1 MSPESH
7 PINTI
12 RTIFPV
18 IILILLSLCTL
29 PGGTDAGQDR
39 FITLPWAI
47 TRTGAAEL
55 DGQIY
60 VFGGLCSGNISD
72 SISMID
78 PVPGSVAEL
87 DTTLP
92 HPIDNP
98 TVFTDGRK
106 AFIVGGKPIR
116 IDPKPG
122 CVDVQNMNLTVF
134 SADGSLEHHRDFFP
148 YGIEGASAAFDG
160 TYFYLVGA
168 CMCSSAPGKSSVI
181 RFDPDALSMEI
192 YGEVLP
198 HNVSG
203 STAVW
208 HGGAVY
214 IFGGKTDGGGVLDT
228 VVRYVPGGDG
238 EILPAH
244 LPEPL
249 YKTGAVLFDGE
260 IYIIG
265 GENPQ
270 GPTDRITVFDPTTGA
285 IRDSGL
291 RLMYPRA
298 SRAVIASEF
307 GAYVIGGDTSD
318 GPSDSIEAVRLGSD
332 PGRDGDQEDTAFLSG
347 NTILLLSVLGSFIII
362 TIVIVIYLRD
372 YRRWRLQGRDEHGPE
387 DGEMNNGAGGD
398 GGKGSDD
405 AGKSDRED
413 VMTIDHL

>member
-7 PINTI
+7 PINI
-12 RTIFPV
+12 FRTVLPV
-18 IILILLSLCTL
+18 IILVLIPLCTL

-39 FITLPWAI
+39 FVTLPWSV

-60 VFGGLCSGNISD
+60 VFGGLRSDNISD
-72 SISMID
+72 SISVFD
-78 PVPGSVAEL
+78 HDSGSVTEL

-98 TVFTDGRK
+98 TVFTNGKK
-106 AFIVGGKPIR
+106 AFIVGGKPIH
-116 IDPKPG
+116 IDQKPG

-160 TYFYLVGA
+160 SYFYLAGA

-181 RFDPDALSMEI
+181 RFDPDALSMKI
-192 YGEVLP
+192 YRDVLP

-208 HGGAVY
+208 HGGAAY
-214 IFGGKTDGGGVLDT
+214 IFGGRTNGGGILDT

-249 YKTGAVLFDGE
+249 YKTGAVQFDGK

-265 GENPQ
+265 GEDSQ

-285 IRDSGL
+285 IGDSGL
-291 RLMYPRA
+291 RLTYPRA
-298 SRAVIASEF
+298 SRVVIASVS

-332 PGRDGDQEDTAFLSG
+332 PVRNGDQEDTAFLSG
-347 NTILLLSVLGSFIII
+347 NTILLLSVLGSMIII
-362 TIVIVIYLRD
+362 TIVVIIYLKD
-372 YRRWRLQGRDEHGPE
+372 YRRWRLQGRDEHGQE
-387 DGEMNNGAGGD
+387 DGEMNNHIFSENAEPPTPPIIPSG
-398 GGKGSDD
+398 
-405 AGKSDRED
+405 
-413 VMTIDHL
+413 